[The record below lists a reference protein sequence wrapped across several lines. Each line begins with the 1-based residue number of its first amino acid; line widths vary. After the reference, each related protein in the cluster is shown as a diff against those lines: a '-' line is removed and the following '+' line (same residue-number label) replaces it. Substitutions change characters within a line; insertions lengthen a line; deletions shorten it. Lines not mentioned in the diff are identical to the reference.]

1 MKNVI
6 EFSKDGKSFA
16 IKFANGKES
25 LDIESKKEGLEVINK
40 LIRNKKISLEE
51 FKEMA
56 QQIIEAKELPDKVKE
71 EKDDFLEG
79 LIEFMS
85 LMMMKEMLHEICP
98 LPDEPVKEAYLRI
111 YEKCQKYGVIYGLTF
126 IAGPITSKKEAIM
139 YLEKLKKEGGINEA
153 EYGKIKAEIE
163 ASPLNEE

>member
-40 LIRNKKISLEE
+40 LVRNKKISLEE

-56 QQIIEAKELPDKVKE
+56 QQIIEAKELPDKAKE

-79 LIEFMS
+79 IMGFIS
-85 LMMMKEMLHEICP
+85 LMAIAETLKEIFP
-98 LPDEPVKEAYLRI
+98 FPDEPVKEAYLYI
-111 YEKCQKYGVIYGLTF
+111 CKKCQKHGAIYGRNF
-126 IAGPITSKKEAIM
+126 QIGPFYSKKQANIC
-139 YLEKLKKEGGINEA
+139 LEQIKKEESITEA
-153 EYGKIKAEIE
+153 EYAKLEAEIE
-163 ASPLNEE
+163 ASPLKEE